1 MSASD
6 GPVKLQP
13 RKVQSKRIEIT
24 DEIRQAVLAQL
35 DRGVYYGGE
44 QAYRF
49 EHELAAY
56 LGVQHV
62 LTVNSGTSAIL
73 VAAMALGIGPGDEVV
88 VPANVYVSSAEV
100 PAFLGAVPVFCDV
113 DEATAN
119 MTAETLRARLSPR
132 TKAVIVTHMYGHAA
146 DMDPILDLARSRGVR
161 VIEICAHGLG
171 AEYNGRKLGTFG
183 DAAVFSLGSKN
194 ISMCATGGA
203 VATNSADLYGEAAKV
218 SRHGWARLS
227 VSPAFYRQIAFA
239 DSPMSGMSPL
249 DRDSTRPGL
258 NLQLDEIPC
267 AIGRIGL
274 RHLEAWNTRRREIAA
289 LYTRLLTDSGVP
301 VRPPIVHPWTK
312 HAFLHYVIRAP
323 RRDGLRDF
331 LVETG
336 VEALIHYPQPLP
348 DMRYY
353 RDHYPT
359 NPTLYPVASRAAGEI
374 LTLPIH
380 PWLGD
385 ADVEYVVGRISQF
398 YRD

>member
-1 MSASD
+1 MTARDRSA
-6 GPVKLQP
+6 KLRP

-24 DEIRQAVLAQL
+24 DEIRKAVLVQL

-49 EHELAAY
+49 EQELAAY
-56 LGVQHV
+56 LGVRHV
-62 LTVNSGTSAIL
+62 LTVNSGTSAL
-73 VAAMALGIGPGDEVV
+73 LAAAIALGIGPGDEVI

-119 MTAETLRARLSPR
+119 MTAETLRARLSSR
-132 TKAVIVTHMYGHAA
+132 TKALIVTHMYGHAV
-146 DMDPILDLARSRGVR
+146 DLDPILEIVRARGLR

-171 AEYNGRKLGTFG
+171 AEYKGKKLGAFG

-203 VATNSADLYGEAAKV
+203 VATNSARLYEEAARV
-218 SRHGWARLS
+218 SRHGWGRLS
-227 VSPAFYRQIAFA
+227 VTPSFYRQIAFA

-249 DRDSTRPGL
+249 DRDSARPGL

-274 RHLEAWNTRRREIAA
+274 RHLEEWNARRREVAA
-289 LYTRLLTDSGVP
+289 LYTRLLAEAGVP
-301 VRPPIVHPWTK
+301 VHAPVVHPWTK
-312 HAFLHYVIRAP
+312 HAFLHYVVRAP

-353 RDHYPT
+353 REHYPT
-359 NPTLYPVASRAAGEI
+359 SPAVYPVASRLAGEI

-380 PWLGD
+380 PWLDD
-385 ADVEYVVGRISQF
+385 ADAEYVVARISQF

>member
-1 MSASD
+1 MTMNSRSAN
-6 GPVKLQP
+6 LRP
-13 RKVQSKRIEIT
+13 RKVQSKRVEIT
-24 DEIRQAVLAQL
+24 EEIRQAVLAQL

-56 LGVQHV
+56 LGVRHV

-73 VAAMALGIGPGDEVV
+73 AAAMALGIGPGDEVI

-119 MTAETLRARLSPR
+119 VTADTLRARLSPR

-146 DMDPILDLARSRGVR
+146 DMDPILEVARGRGLR

-171 AEYNGRKLGTFG
+171 AEYKGKRLGTFG

-203 VATNSADLYGEAAKV
+203 VATNSAPLYEEAAKI
-218 SRHGWARLS
+218 SRHGWARLPVAS
-227 VSPAFYRQIAFA
+227 SFYRQIAFA

-249 DRDSTRPGL
+249 DRDSARPGL

-267 AIGRIGL
+267 TIGRIGL
-274 RHLEAWNTRRREIAA
+274 RHLEEWNARRREIAA
-289 LYTRLLTDSGVP
+289 LYTRLLSEAGVP
-301 VRPPIVHPWTK
+301 VRPPVVHPWTK
-312 HAFLHYVIRAP
+312 HAFLHYVVRAL

-353 RDHYPT
+353 REHYPT
-359 NPTLYPVASRAAGEI
+359 SPSVYPVASRLAGEI

-380 PWLGD
+380 PWLDD
-385 ADVEYVVGRISQF
+385 ADVEYVVARVSQF
-398 YRD
+398 YHD